1 MVRMI
6 EDERPVWEG
15 FEQLKN
21 MNCFRFLK
29 GSRRLLNETR
39 CQVMLVLCE
48 EMGMAWAGE
57 TKKGS

>member
-1 MVRMI
+1 MGICLADLSNSKEASMVRMI
-6 EDERPVWEG
+6 EDKRPVWEG

-39 CQVMLVLCE
+39 WSGYASTL
-48 EMGMAWAGE
+48 
-57 TKKGS
+57 